1 MKRLIKQSDPNHYKG
16 DMIAVTVES
25 ITLNYSCTIKDKKA
39 EGKVGEET
47 MAEVAKTIPSD
58 QAINLI
64 KACGFKQS
72 KGSITTF
79 FKEFVKRHPELTA

>member
-1 MKRLIKQSDPNHYKG
+1 M
-16 DMIAVTVES
+16 
-25 ITLNYSCTIKDKKA
+25 NYSCTIKDKKA

-47 MAEVAKTIPSD
+47 MAEVAKIIPSD

-64 KACGFKQS
+64 KQCGFKQS

-79 FKEFVKRHPELTA
+79 FKEFVKRHPDLTKVLKGNIRIDRGLKK